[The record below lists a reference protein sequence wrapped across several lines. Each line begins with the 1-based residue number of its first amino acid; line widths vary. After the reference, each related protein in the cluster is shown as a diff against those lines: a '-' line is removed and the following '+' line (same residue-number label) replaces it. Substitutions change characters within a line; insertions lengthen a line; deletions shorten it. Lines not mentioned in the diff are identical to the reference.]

1 VSARF
6 ALLSVLFGLPGLLA
20 PEAAR
25 AGAFIFAEDFPDAI
39 THPQVYSGSGGER
52 PDLTVCLDR
61 SVNSILTQR
70 AEPAVIKAVAT
81 WNRGRS
87 LAADNLAVGNATDIN
102 RGFDFESV
110 LLHEL
115 GHCQGLN
122 HVNHASE
129 SGLSDPQ
136 ANGSKSTPGPD
147 GVFNQGAGSDGLHG
161 SRDDLRG
168 DDVNLHWYVRGQNNP
183 GVFLAIADT
192 TTLARELIALPAGHR
207 FAANADLQVMAALG
221 FANSEAVMQQGTSDR
236 EAQRHLHHDDLM
248 TLRLARSGLNRIQGN
263 SDDYRY
269 QLRYV
274 GRLSNP
280 SNADCNVRIRIDNST
295 GFAVCGVGANTIGG
309 STNQWRIVQAEIAMN
324 SSIDWYFTDGPNTVT
339 SITAS
344 TPSPSQ
350 VGQAYSVAV
359 RVQEASGINI
369 SGNPFGT
376 VEVDDGQGASC
387 SFELSS
393 AMNGQGSCSLTGGSA
408 GDRTL
413 TARFFG
419 RGGYDYSEAS
429 ASHSVTQIR
438 PTTTRIVS
446 RVPSSSVVGQPYTVN
461 FSVSATGATPTGSV
475 SVSDGSA
482 SCQATLSGGSGSCA
496 LTSLNAGSRTLT
508 ASYTPTGDFAPS
520 SDTASHPVG
529 RANTALTVLADTPDP
544 SAHAQLVN
552 VGWRVDALAPSTA
565 APAGSVSVSGG
576 NGELCSALASV
587 GQCSLRLLGTGP
599 RSLQLSFAGNS
610 NFNGSQASEP
620 HSVLPA
626 QTVTAITSDAPDPSV
641 VGQGYQVQVTVS
653 ASDAAPL
660 GEVTISDGMASC
672 NAALVNGNASCGLA
686 STSAGTRTLTAS
698 YAGSADFA
706 PSSATASHQVNPA
719 ATSTRVLDT
728 YPQPSAPGQPVNVLF
743 EVLPVAPG
751 SGQPGGSVSVT
762 GEPGETC
769 TASVAMGRCDLVLN
783 SAGARSL
790 QVSYAGSADF
800 NPSGTTITQQVS
812 ADALFVSGFEA
823 VEQ

>member
-1 VSARF
+1 MGLSLVLLGTF
-6 ALLSVLFGLPGLLA
+6 APNAV
-20 PEAAR
+20 R
-25 AGAFIFAEDFPDAI
+25 AGAFIFAEEYPDAI

-87 LAADNLAVGNATDIN
+87 LAADNVAEGNATDID
-102 RGFDFESV
+102 RGYDFESV

-136 ANGSKSTPGPD
+136 ANGSKSTPGSD

-183 GVFLAIADT
+183 GVYLATADT
-192 TTLARELIALPAGHR
+192 TTMARELIALPAGHR
-207 FAANADLQVMAALG
+207 FAANADLRVMAALG
-221 FANSEAVMQQGTSDR
+221 LANSEAVMQQGTFDR

-263 SDDYRY
+263 ADDYRY

-280 SNADCNVRIRIDNST
+280 SNANCNVRIRIDNST

-324 SSIDWYFTDGPNTVT
+324 SSIDWYFTDGPNTET
-339 SITAS
+339 SITTS
-344 TPSPSQ
+344 TPNPSQ

-393 AMNGQGSCSLTGGSA
+393 AMNGQGSCSLTGASA
-408 GDRTL
+408 GTRTL

-429 ASHSVTQIR
+429 ASHSVTQVR
-438 PTTTRIVS
+438 PTTTRILS
-446 RVPSSSVVGQPYTVN
+446 RVPSSTVVGQPYTVN

-482 SCQATLSGGSGSCA
+482 SCQATLSAGNGSCA
-496 LTSLNAGSRTLT
+496 LTSLSTGNRTLT
-508 ASYTPTGDFAPS
+508 ASYTPTGDFAAS
-520 SDTASHPVG
+520 SDTTSHPVG
-529 RANTALTVLADTPDP
+529 RANTSLTVLADTPDP
-544 SAHAQLVN
+544 STHAQLIN
-552 VGWRVDALAPSTA
+552 ISWRVDALAPSTA
-565 APAGSVSVSGG
+565 TPVGTVSVSGG
-576 NGELCSALASV
+576 NGELCNASVSV
-587 GQCSLRLLGTGP
+587 GQCSLRLFGAGA

-610 NFNGSQASEP
+610 NFNASQASEP

-626 QTVTAITSDAPDPSV
+626 ATTTAIVSDTPDPSV
-641 VGQGYQVQVTVS
+641 VGQSYQVQVAVS
-653 ASDAAPL
+653 ASDAVPMGSVAI
-660 GEVTISDGMASC
+660 GDGVTSC
-672 NAALVNGNASCGLA
+672 NAALVNGSASCSLA
-686 STSAGTRTLTAS
+686 SAAAGMRTLTAN
-698 YAGSADFA
+698 YGGSADFA
-706 PSSATASHQVNPA
+706 ASSGSTAHQVNPA
-719 ATSTRVLDT
+719 ATATRVLDS
-728 YPQPSAPGQPVNVLF
+728 YPNPSAPGQSVRVLF
-743 EVLPVAPG
+743 EVLSVAPG
-751 SGQPGGSVSVT
+751 SGQPGGSVRVT
-762 GEPGETC
+762 GEAGETC
-769 TASVAMGRCDLVLN
+769 TGLVAQGRCELVLAN
-783 SAGARSL
+783 AGLRSL
-790 QVSYAGSADF
+790 QVQYLGSADF
-800 NPSGTTITQQVS
+800 DSSSTSAAQQVS
-812 ADALFVSGFEA
+812 ADALFVSGFEG